1 MQDPKPLY
9 NYSAGEKHVVLL
21 TNQKDYVHIAHFSR
35 RMFVWPFSLSV
46 RRMADDRGRMA
57 DDRGRMADDGR
68 GMTDD
73 RKGLVAV

>member
-1 MQDPKPLY
+1 M
-9 NYSAGEKHVVLL
+9 NRAGEKHVVLL

-46 RRMADDRGRMA
+46 RRMADDRG
-57 DDRGRMADDGR
+57 GMADDGR
-68 GMTDD
+68 RMTDD